1 MLNVV
6 SIKDVSKFWI
16 EFSNNQQ
23 TKIQHQDSENKLL
36 FFMKFYIPCKI
47 SLYRSLIDTFHPLL
61 YVIFTTYLF
70 PKFCVLLF
78 VITIDDFVR
87 LNIFS

>member
-1 MLNVV
+1 MLSPLKMSRN
-6 SIKDVSKFWI
+6 SELNFLATNIPK
-16 EFSNNQQ
+16 SNI
-23 TKIQHQDSENKLL
+23 KIQRIKLL